1 MADSECYEQRDPSK
15 RLSCFYDKVR
25 EFSCIIIFL
34 SVLKPCRE
42 RLFRYCLSFENLGL
56 MFLKALVNV
65 GADLAMLVP
74 GRVSTEVDARLAYD
88 THAIIHKVLL
98 KC

>member
-1 MADSECYEQRDPSK
+1 
-15 RLSCFYDKVR
+15 
-25 EFSCIIIFL
+25 
-34 SVLKPCRE
+34 
-42 RLFRYCLSFENLGL
+42 